1 MKFIKHVTCL
11 ALAAAALAF
20 APTITHAADGDDGQ
34 FSVKNTTKVK
44 IVKLLAS
51 EDGKDYGNFELGND
65 GIPAGKTVTLNW
77 GKNTKDTG
85 CKWFLKAV
93 FADGE
98 ESEVQKF
105 DFCEEDLELE
115 F

>member
-1 MKFIKHVTCL
+1 MKLLKQMTCL

-20 APTITHAADGDDGQ
+20 SPAVNAAESDDGQ
-34 FSVKNTTKVK
+34 FTVKNTTKTK

-51 EDGKDYGNFELGND
+51 EDGKNYGNFDLGD
-65 GIPAGKTVTLNW
+65 GIAPGKTVTLNW

-85 CKWFLKAV
+85 CNWFLKAV
-93 FADGE
+93 FSDGE
-98 ESEVQKF
+98 ESEAKKF
-105 DFCEEDLELE
+105 DFCEDDLELE

>member
-1 MKFIKHVTCL
+1 MKLFKKMTCL

-20 APTITHAADGDDGQ
+20 SPAAAHAEGEDGQ
-34 FSVKNTTKVK
+34 FKVTNTTKTK

-51 EDGKDYGNFELGND
+51 EDGKNYGNFDIGD
-65 GIPAGKTVTLNW
+65 GIAPGKTVTLNW

-85 CKWFLKAV
+85 CKWHLKAV
-93 FADGE
+93 FSDGE
-98 ESEVQKF
+98 ESEEKDF
-105 DFCEEDLELE
+105 DFCEDDLELE

>member
-1 MKFIKHVTCL
+1 MKLLKQMTCL
-11 ALAAAALAF
+11 ALAVAALAF
-20 APTITHAADGDDGQ
+20 SPTIANAEGENGNFKVT
-34 FSVKNTTKVK
+34 NTTKTK

-51 EDGKDYGNFELGND
+51 ENGKDYGNFDLGD
-65 GIPAGKTVTLNW
+65 GIAPGKTVTLNW

-93 FADGE
+93 FSDGE
-98 ESEVQKF
+98 ESEAQKF
-105 DFCEEDLELE
+105 DFCEDDLELE

>member
-1 MKFIKHVTCL
+1 MKLFKTMTCL

-20 APTITHAADGDDGQ
+20 SPAIANAADDDNGQ
-34 FSVKNTTKVK
+34 FKVKNTTETK

-51 EDGKDYGNFELGND
+51 EDGKTYGNFDIGS
-65 GIPAGKTVTLNW
+65 GIAPGKTVTLNW

-93 FADGE
+93 FSDGE
-98 ESEVQKF
+98 ESEAKKF

>member
-1 MKFIKHVTCL
+1 MKLLKQMTCL

-20 APTITHAADGDDGQ
+20 SPIAHAADGDDGS
-34 FSVKNTTKVK
+34 FKVTNTTKTK

-51 EDGKDYGNFELGND
+51 EDGKDYGNFDLGSD
-65 GIPAGKTVTLNW
+65 GIAPGKTVTLNW

-93 FADGE
+93 FSDGD
-98 ESEVQKF
+98 ESEAKKF
-105 DFCEEDLELE
+105 DFCEDDLELE